1 MRTPTC
7 AIASPTGA
15 RCVRSAPPP
24 TTSRWWRGVWLT
36 GLSSVTRTSG
46 TWPARAP
53 SSPPWAAATS
63 TWVVSPSTSPCWPT
77 AAARPTTCS
86 PARPRRWPRSA
97 RCSARA
103 RSVLSRVSLSSRAM
117 ELRGRWGLVTGA
129 ARRIGR
135 SIALALAG
143 RGLNVIVHYNASAD
157 AAAATVREIE
167 ALGVRALAL
176 PADLGR
182 ADDVVRL
189 AREAE
194 ARSGGVDVLVN
205 NASNYLRAPFDE
217 LSEAIWDA
225 SLDVNL
231 KAPFLLAWHLGR
243 AMKARGR
250 GRIVNLAD
258 WAGERPYADYL
269 PYCVSKAGV
278 ICLTKALAK
287 ALAPAVQVNAVSPGP
302 VLPPE
307 DLTPSEREA
316 IVRAT
321 PLHRFGTPEDVA
333 RCVRFLVDEADFT
346 TGAVYPVDGG
356 RLIA

>member
-1 MRTPTC
+1 M
-7 AIASPTGA
+7 AIFSRAKRASEQIATG
-15 RCVRSAPPP
+15 
-24 TTSRWWRGVWLT
+24 
-36 GLSSVTRTSG
+36 
-46 TWPARAP
+46 P
-53 SSPPWAAATS
+53 SSARSGRRPWVPLTMVGSKHPRGRAAGRRRHLPCLGKMYS
-63 TWVVSPSTSPCWPT
+63 RRGPSGREYLGGGPVDPT

-97 RCSARA
+97 RCSARV
-103 RSVLSRVSLSSRAM
+103 RSVPAGVSLSSRAM

-129 ARRIGR
+129 GKRIGR

-176 PADLGR
+176 RADLARGN
-182 ADDVVRL
+182 DVARL

-217 LSEAIWDA
+217 LTEAIWDA

-231 KAPFLLAWHLGR
+231 KAPFFLAWHLGR
-243 AMKARGR
+243 AMRTRGR

-302 VLPPE
+302 VALPE
-307 DLTPSEREA
+307 DLTAAEREA

-321 PLHRFGTPEDVA
+321 PLRRFGVPEDVA
-333 RCVRFLVDEADFT
+333 RCVRFLVEEADFT
-346 TGAVYPVDGG
+346 TGAVYLVDGG
-356 RLIA
+356 RLVA

>member
-1 MRTPTC
+1 
-7 AIASPTGA
+7 
-15 RCVRSAPPP
+15 
-24 TTSRWWRGVWLT
+24 
-36 GLSSVTRTSG
+36 
-46 TWPARAP
+46 
-53 SSPPWAAATS
+53 
-63 TWVVSPSTSPCWPT
+63 
-77 AAARPTTCS
+77 
-86 PARPRRWPRSA
+86 
-97 RCSARA
+97 
-103 RSVLSRVSLSSRAM
+103 M

-129 ARRIGR
+129 GKRIGR
-135 SIALALAG
+135 WIALALAG
-143 RGLNVIVHYNASAD
+143 RGLNVIVHYHASAD

-176 PADLGR
+176 PGDLGR
-182 ADDVVRL
+182 GDDVARL

-194 ARSGGVDVLVN
+194 AHSGGVDVLVN

-217 LSEAIWDA
+217 LTEAIWDA

-243 AMKARGR
+243 AMRARGR

-321 PLHRFGTPEDVA
+321 PLRRFGTPEDVA
-333 RCVRFLVDEADFT
+333 RCVRFLVEEADFT
-346 TGAVYPVDGG
+346 TGAVAVAGHEADPEPLAAIRKDLGLDDPVAVQYG
-356 RLIA
+356 RYLARLAHADLGRSYMTGRRVAGTRSAITPATALLAATSLAIGFFFGLAL

>member
-1 MRTPTC
+1 
-7 AIASPTGA
+7 
-15 RCVRSAPPP
+15 
-24 TTSRWWRGVWLT
+24 
-36 GLSSVTRTSG
+36 
-46 TWPARAP
+46 
-53 SSPPWAAATS
+53 
-63 TWVVSPSTSPCWPT
+63 
-77 AAARPTTCS
+77 
-86 PARPRRWPRSA
+86 
-97 RCSARA
+97 
-103 RSVLSRVSLSSRAM
+103 M

-129 ARRIGR
+129 AKRIGR

-176 PADLGR
+176 RADLGR
-182 ADDVVRL
+182 GDDLVRL

-217 LSEAIWDA
+217 LTEAIWDA

-278 ICLTKALAK
+278 VSLTKALAK
-287 ALAPAVQVNAVSPGP
+287 ALAPAVQVNAVAPGP
-302 VLPPE
+302 VMPPE

-321 PLHRFGTPEDVA
+321 PLRRFGTPEDVA
-333 RCVRFLVDEADFT
+333 RCVRFLVEEADFT
-346 TGAVYPVDGG
+346 TGAVYLVDGG

>member
-1 MRTPTC
+1 
-7 AIASPTGA
+7 
-15 RCVRSAPPP
+15 
-24 TTSRWWRGVWLT
+24 
-36 GLSSVTRTSG
+36 
-46 TWPARAP
+46 
-53 SSPPWAAATS
+53 
-63 TWVVSPSTSPCWPT
+63 
-77 AAARPTTCS
+77 
-86 PARPRRWPRSA
+86 
-97 RCSARA
+97 
-103 RSVLSRVSLSSRAM
+103 M

-135 SIALALAG
+135 SIALALAE
-143 RGLNVIVHYNASAD
+143 RGLNVIVHYHTSAD
-157 AAAATVREIE
+157 AAAATVRDIE

-176 PADLGR
+176 AADLGR
-182 ADDVVRL
+182 GDDVIRL

-217 LSEAIWDA
+217 LTEAVWDA

-243 AMKARGR
+243 AMRARGR

-278 ICLTKALAK
+278 ICLTRALAK
-287 ALAPAVQVNAVSPGP
+287 ALAPAVQVNAVAPGP

-307 DLTPSEREA
+307 DLTPNEREA

-321 PLHRFGTPEDVA
+321 PLRRFGTPEDVA
-333 RCVRFLVDEADFT
+333 RCVRFLVEEADFT
-346 TGAVYPVDGG
+346 TGAVYLVDGG

>member
-1 MRTPTC
+1 
-7 AIASPTGA
+7 
-15 RCVRSAPPP
+15 
-24 TTSRWWRGVWLT
+24 
-36 GLSSVTRTSG
+36 
-46 TWPARAP
+46 
-53 SSPPWAAATS
+53 
-63 TWVVSPSTSPCWPT
+63 
-77 AAARPTTCS
+77 
-86 PARPRRWPRSA
+86 
-97 RCSARA
+97 
-103 RSVLSRVSLSSRAM
+103 M

-129 ARRIGR
+129 AKRIGR

-176 PADLGR
+176 HADLGR
-182 ADDVVRL
+182 GDDVARL

-217 LSEAIWDA
+217 LTEAIWDA

-243 AMKARGR
+243 AMRTRGR

-278 ICLTKALAK
+278 VSLTKALAK
-287 ALAPAVQVNAVSPGP
+287 ALAPAVQVNAVAP
-302 VLPPE
+302 VARLDLPPFRHLGKATVIRRGR
-307 DLTPSEREA
+307 DLPLALTLSCARPRDLRHCGRCTKCAERQHA
-316 IVRAT
+316 FAAAGVPDPTRYVR
-321 PLHRFGTPEDVA
+321 
-333 RCVRFLVDEADFT
+333 
-346 TGAVYPVDGG
+346 
-356 RLIA
+356 